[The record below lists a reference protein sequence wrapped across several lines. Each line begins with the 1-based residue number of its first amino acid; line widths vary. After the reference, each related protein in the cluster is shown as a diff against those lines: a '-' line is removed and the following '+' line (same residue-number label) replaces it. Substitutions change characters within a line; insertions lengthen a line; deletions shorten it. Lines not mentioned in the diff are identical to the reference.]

1 MRVPVEHVWVII
13 YVETDNL
20 KYLQRDLQKSINF
33 RAITPYVPTVNV
45 LTKNFKGKPE
55 YKEVPFLLNY
65 GFIRIPLKDA
75 CRAEYLKYLKSNI
88 SCLLG
93 FVRGQDNCTVVS
105 NNGIEY
111 QLPLAIAT
119 DNEVTQVYTASL
131 NASIYS
137 EKDLQDLKPGQCI
150 TLHGY
155 PFDGVLAE
163 VLKINFSKKEVRVSI
178 EIYKSK
184 REVTVSFENVFY
196 TVYNHHTDTPM
207 REKSLEEIQEIT
219 QSSIDA
225 ILMKNNY
232 FTE

>member
-1 MRVPVEHVWVII
+1 MRTPVDHVWVII

-20 KYLQRDLQKSINF
+20 KYLKRDMQKSINF
-33 RAITPYVPTVNV
+33 RKLTPYIPTVKV

-65 GFIRIPLKDA
+65 GFIRMPLKDA
-75 CRAEYLKYLKSNI
+75 SSQEFLKYIKSHI
-88 SCLLG
+88 SSVLG
-93 FVRGQDNCTVVS
+93 FVRGQDYSTVIDTNS
-105 NNGIEY
+105 LEHK
-111 QLPLAIAT
+111 LPIAIAS
-119 DNEVTQVYTASL
+119 DDEVTKVYTSSL

-137 EKDLQDLKPGQCI
+137 SDDLESLKPGSCI

-155 PFDGVLAE
+155 PFEGVLAE
-163 VLKINFSKKEVRVSI
+163 VIKINHSKKEVKVSVD
-178 EIYKSK
+178 IYKSK

-196 TVYNHHTDTPM
+196 TVYNQTIETPM
-207 REKSLEEIQEIT
+207 RERSLEEIQEIT
-219 QSSIDA
+219 QSSIDS